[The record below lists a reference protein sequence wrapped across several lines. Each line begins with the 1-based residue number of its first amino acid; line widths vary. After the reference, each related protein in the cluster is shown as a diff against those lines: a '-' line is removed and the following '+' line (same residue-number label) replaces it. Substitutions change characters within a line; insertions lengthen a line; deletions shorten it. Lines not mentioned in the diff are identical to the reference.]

1 MIRRALSVLPT
12 RPIVYIVPVLVVLVL
27 SFYYRDIHQ
36 KCADNK
42 QFRRALVELLNAVD
56 RPGQF
61 RLLDFTDFRW
71 DKVRIVAK
79 FEPERRNTECPF
91 DWNWPS
97 GVRDTLIANGLLT
110 VLIFAQDGVIVKYH
124 ELRSDELAFRGAES
138 SLTPQTAVFD
148 VARDSVDSGA
158 VTLSLNQ

>member
-42 QFRRALVELLNAVD
+42 QFRRALVELLHSVD

-124 ELRSDELAFRGAES
+124 ELRSDELAFRGTES

-148 VARDSVDSGA
+148 VGRDSVGGGA

>member
-42 QFRRALVELLNAVD
+42 QFRRALVELLHSVD

-79 FEPERRNTECPF
+79 IEPERRNTECPF

-124 ELRSDELAFRGAES
+124 ELRSDELAFRGTES

-148 VARDSVDSGA
+148 VGRDSVGGGA